1 MNLHKKIFDI
11 LDKCFVFVEDV
22 SRILALAFQGKKNV
36 IIFGPG
42 GHAKS
47 EMVTEALRGLGWEN
61 DSFTQFFGEG
71 MDEARLFGGL
81 NFRKLEETQG
91 AGSGWLKTGATA
103 GGAEGRGGGEAGG
116 VSELNRASSASNSSS
131 LTSGAN
137 GRLGGGVDIQMK
149 YRRLGITHQRMKR
162 LSA

>member
-81 NFRKLEETQG
+81 NFRKLEEDKILEYYPERSFLNHRI
-91 AGSGWLKTGATA
+91 AVFEELFDAPASVLLALKDTLTA
-103 GGAEGRGGGEAGG
+103 GELRNGAQRFPMRTETII
-116 VSELNRASSASNSSS
+116 VLTNR
-131 LTSGAN
+131 
-137 GRLGGGVDIQMK
+137 
-149 YRRLGITHQRMKR
+149 
-162 LSA
+162 